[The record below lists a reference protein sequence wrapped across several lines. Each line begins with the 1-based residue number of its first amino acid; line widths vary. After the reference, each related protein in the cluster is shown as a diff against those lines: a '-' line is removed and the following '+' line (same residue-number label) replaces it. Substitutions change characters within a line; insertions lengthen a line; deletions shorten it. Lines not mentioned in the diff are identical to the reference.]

1 MNFLWQ
7 EYPHY
12 ILKVF
17 YVEGRQV
24 FEVEFSHT
32 PAAGAIVRRVE
43 RKQLWYSLVSFFW
56 NVLPISRQVSV
67 CLYSNEI
74 KIQNFF

>member
-1 MNFLWQ
+1 MNFVWQ

-24 FEVEFSHT
+24 FEVDFSHT
-32 PAAGAIVRRVE
+32 PASGAIVRRVE
-43 RKQLWYSLVSFFW
+43 RKQLWYSLVSFF
-56 NVLPISRQVSV
+56 
-67 CLYSNEI
+67 
-74 KIQNFF
+74 